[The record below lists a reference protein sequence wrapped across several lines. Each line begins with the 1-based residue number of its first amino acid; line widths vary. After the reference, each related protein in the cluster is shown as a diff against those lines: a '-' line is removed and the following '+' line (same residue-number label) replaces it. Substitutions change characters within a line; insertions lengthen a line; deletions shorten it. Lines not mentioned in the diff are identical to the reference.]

1 MANTATKTA
10 VAPYSRVSDV
20 NVVISVL
27 HPQPIKGLGNLL
39 ILNAVT
45 GKAPTPAPAVNQG
58 GSPSATIGNQGK
70 PATTDHPVKM
80 IGFDLDPSTISGT
93 AGDTVKVTIKN
104 IKPDNVTNGN
114 ITVTSKDPSVVTVEP
129 EPNSLTFDAHLLK
142 AGDAKV
148 EIKSNDGGVDKTVDV
163 TVTPATAPKREPESD
178 TLTTQD
184 RMNGILLRK
193 TDTKTGAVY
202 REYKDVDAVASD
214 YGEDSPV
221 YSKAQTY
228 FAQENHSDHI
238 AVLDYDPAKAYDA
251 LKAFWNFNWTFA
263 VQSGFTIDDNTTML
277 SNIFESNRDHFLVVQ
292 GTDLSKFQR
301 FYGQSYVIALYHDT
315 SENMDTA
322 LVGAVATLTIGSV
335 TWKFKKLNG
344 ITPQVLTTTE
354 LSGINRTHAI
364 AYIEVNGV
372 GETSEGWTMSGEYI
386 DVIHGIMF
394 VHTKMENDLETFLQE
409 HGKVPYEQSG
419 ILQIEGVAT
428 QVLEQAFQQGIILTD
443 PTTGKGDYE
452 VFAGTRDEQSR
463 EDISAR
469 HYGGLKFRYHVAGA
483 IHTITVYGEV
493 DSDTIIN

>member
-1 MANTATKTA
+1 MANTATKTT
-10 VAPYSRVSDV
+10 VAPYDRVSDV
-20 NVVISVL
+20 DVVISVL
-27 HPQPIKGLGNLL
+27 HPQPVKGLGNLL
-39 ILNAVT
+39 ILNAIP
-45 GKAPTPAPAVNQG
+45 GKKAPAKNQG
-58 GSPSATIGNQGK
+58 GNVSATLGNQTK
-70 PATTDHPVKM
+70 PAVTDHPVKM
-80 IGFDLDPSTISGT
+80 TSLATDPATISGSV
-93 AGDTVKVTIKN
+93 GDTIKVTIKD

-114 ITVTSKDPSVVTVEP
+114 ITVTSKDPSVVTVDP
-129 EPNSLTFDAHLLK
+129 EPNSLIFDAHLVS
-142 AGDAKV
+142 AGDAEI
-148 EIKSNDGGVDKTVDV
+148 EIKSNDGGVTKTMQV
-163 TVTPATAPKREPESD
+163 TAVPTQAPVLEAGSD
-178 TLTTQD
+178 ELTTQD

-193 TDTKTGAVY
+193 TDTKTGAVF

-238 AVLDYDPAKAYDA
+238 SVLDYDPAKAYDA

-263 VQSGFTIDDNTTML
+263 VQSGFAIDDSAIAL

-292 GTDLSKFQR
+292 NTDLSKFKN

-315 SENMDTA
+315 KENMDAA

-335 TWKFKKLNG
+335 TWKFKALNG
-344 ITPQVLTTTE
+344 ITPQVLTSTE

-386 DVIHGIMF
+386 DVIYGIMF
-394 VHTKMENDLETFLQE
+394 VHTKMENDLEVFLQQN
-409 HGKVPYEQSG
+409 GKVPYEQNG

-443 PTTGKGDYE
+443 PITGKGDYH
-452 VFAGTRDEQSR
+452 VYATGRDKQSR
-463 EDISAR
+463 DDISAR
-469 HYGGLKFRYHVAGA
+469 HYGGLSFVYHVSGA
-483 IHTITVYGEV
+483 IHTITVHGEV
-493 DSDTIIN
+493 DSDTILS